1 MVWNYRI
8 VKKLNHGETIYGI
21 HEAYYGSGDEEI
33 PEGYTQELLDSMGV
47 SWKDKPTTVE
57 TTDNENPVEQLR
69 DILCRMLRACDKPII
84 DDTEEE

>member
-33 PEGYTQELLDSMGV
+33 PEGCTQKLLDSMGV
-47 SWKDKPTTVE
+47 SWTDKPIAVE
-57 TTDNENPVEQLR
+57 TTDEENPVEQLR
-69 DILCRMLRACDKPII
+69 DTLRRMLIACDKPMI
-84 DDTEEE
+84 DGTEEE